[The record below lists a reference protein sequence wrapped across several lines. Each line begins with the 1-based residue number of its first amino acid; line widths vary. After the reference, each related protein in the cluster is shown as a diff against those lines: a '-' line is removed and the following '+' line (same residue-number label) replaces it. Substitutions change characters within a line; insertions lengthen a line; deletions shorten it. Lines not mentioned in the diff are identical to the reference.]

1 MCSPLEIIRNN
12 KLITQKVAKT
22 LSNKRFKHT
31 IQVSILAGEL
41 AVAYHYNPHKAV
53 QAALLHDYA
62 REITDDV
69 LLFLAK
75 KSGWP
80 INLVERNQPMLLHG
94 PVGAYLVNQELGI
107 KDDEILEAITYHTTG
122 HPKMSLLA
130 SILYVADMV
139 EPSRIYPGVEVLR
152 KLAFQD
158 LNLSLLACL
167 DHNIRYLLK
176 RGVLIHPLSIQT
188 RNDFIL
194 NKNKK
199 GEV

>member
-1 MCSPLEIIRNN
+1 
-12 KLITQKVAKT
+12 
-22 LSNKRFKHT
+22 
-31 IQVSILAGEL
+31 
-41 AVAYHYNPHKAV
+41 
-53 QAALLHDYA
+53 
-62 REITDDV
+62 
-69 LLFLAK
+69 
-75 KSGWP
+75 
-80 INLVERNQPMLLHG
+80 
-94 PVGAYLVNQELGI
+94 
-107 KDDEILEAITYHTTG
+107 
-122 HPKMSLLA
+122 MSLLA

-188 RNDFIL
+188 RNDLIL